1 MTAPVLAMDGVRKA
15 FGSGRARVEAL
26 RGVDLVIDAGEF
38 VMVTGPSGSGKS
50 TLLHLSALLDAP
62 SGGRVAFMGKDLSR
76 SGERAL
82 SLARARAVGIV
93 FQRYALLPRRSV
105 LENVMFRFRYTDCAR
120 GEAERL
126 AREALARVGI
136 DALSER
142 PARVLSGG
150 EMQRVA
156 IARAIAARPRL
167 LVADEPTG
175 NLDRKAAG
183 RVMEV
188 FGRLHQD
195 GMTILMATHNLDLLR
210 HASRRLE
217 LVDGA
222 IADPDA
228 RPC

>member
-26 RGVDLVIDAGEF
+26 RGVDLVISAGEF

-188 FGRLHQD
+188 FGRLHKD
-195 GMTILMATHNLDLLR
+195 GMTIVMATHNLDLLR